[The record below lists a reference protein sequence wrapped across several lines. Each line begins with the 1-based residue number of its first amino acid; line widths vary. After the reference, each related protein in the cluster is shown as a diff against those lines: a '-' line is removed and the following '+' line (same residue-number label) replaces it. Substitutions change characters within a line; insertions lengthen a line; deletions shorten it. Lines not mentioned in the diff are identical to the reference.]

1 MAIRGLNASGAIV
14 PQFRIPS
21 LERSER
27 PYQKVRDLM
36 SILNGIQWKA
46 DEEPEP
52 ATGEEETTPLNDTMT
67 QDERY
72 AKSATDMEVYV
83 PGPSQEQRD
92 LERQAGNAALQM
104 EGYKPNTDKE
114 RTDYGKTIATSRGS
128 NYSSTGDAS
137 REPDDV
143 ENWYTL
149 GGTTP
154 GDGRR
159 PTASDYT
166 VEALDGSTL
175 TRSEWEALSPEEQE
189 AIRKAYWGE

>member
-1 MAIRGLNASGAIV
+1 MAIRGLNAKGAIV

-46 DEEPEP
+46 DKESDTPTDEG
-52 ATGEEETTPLNDTMT
+52 AEETTPLNDTMT

-72 AKSATDMEVYV
+72 
-83 PGPSQEQRD
+83 QEQRD
-92 LERQAGNAALQM
+92 LERQAANATLQM
-104 EGYKPNTDKE
+104 EGYKPNTDEE

-128 NYSSTGDAS
+128 DYSSTGDAS

-149 GGTTP
+149 GGNTP
-154 GDGRR
+154 GDGRK

>member
-46 DEEPEP
+46 EGDTPADEG
-52 ATGEEETTPLNDTMT
+52 AEETTPLNDTMT

-72 AKSATDMEVYV
+72 VKSVTDMEGYA

-92 LERQAGNAALQM
+92 LERQAANAAFQM

-128 NYSSTGDAS
+128 DYSSTGDAS

-149 GGTTP
+149 GGNAP
-154 GDGRR
+154 GDGRK
-159 PTASDYT
+159 PAASDYT